1 MACNLLNEDDTF
13 FGFDTFPMMMIIY
26 GMQSVQWGWYFFWV
40 LEPHKWRWSFLT
52 CSLLEQGEHFWDE
65 IFSMMI
71 ILFLVL
77 KPPQWGLIIYGMQSA
92 QWWWYLFFFGFW
104 SPLNE
109 DDHFWHAVCSRKM
122 SIFDMR
128 SCQWWWY
135 FFLGF
140 EAPSMRI
147 TICGMQSA
155 QWSWYLFLWVLKP
168 PQRKMI
174 MFGMQSDFWDE
185 IFSMMMIFFWVLKA
199 PQRKMIILAC
209 SLLNG
214 SPLRTQIS
222 EKTPFRTQSSE
233 KSLSEHRFHR
243 KPLPNTDFRE
253 LAKHSKKG

>member
-92 QWWWYLFFFGFW
+92 QWWWYLFFWVLKPPEWRWSFLACSLLKKDEHFWHEILSMMMIFFGFW

-109 DDHFWHAVCSRKM
+109 DNHLWHAICSM
-122 SIFDMR
+122 IMIPFS
-128 SCQWWWY
+128 
-135 FFLGF
+135 LGF
-140 EAPSMRI
+140 EAPSKKDDHVWHAVWFLRWDLFNDDD
-147 TICGMQSA
+147 TFFLGFESPSKKDDYFGMQSA
-155 QWSWYLFLWVLKP
+155 QWKS
-168 PQRKMI
+168 
-174 MFGMQSDFWDE
+174 
-185 IFSMMMIFFWVLKA
+185 
-199 PQRKMIILAC
+199 
-209 SLLNG
+209 
-214 SPLRTQIS
+214 SPNTYFR
-222 EKTPFRTQSSE
+222 ENPFRTQSSE

>member
-1 MACNLLNEDDTF
+1 MACNLLNDD
-13 FGFDTFPMMMIIY
+13 DIY
-26 GMQSVQWGWYFFWV
+26 FLV
-40 LEPHKWRWSFLT
+40 LKPPEWRWSFLT
-52 CSLLEQGEHFWDE
+52 CSLLKKDEHFWHE
-65 IFSMMI
+65 ILSMVMI
-71 ILFLVL
+71 L
-77 KPPQWGLIIYGMQSA
+77 
-92 QWWWYLFFFGFW
+92 
-104 SPLNE
+104 
-109 DDHFWHAVCSRKM
+109 
-122 SIFDMR
+122 
-128 SCQWWWY
+128 
-135 FFLGF
+135 FLGF

-185 IFSMMMIFFWVLKA
+185 IFSMMMILFFWVLKA